1 MARVLE
7 FLVLAGLSLE
17 RAYVININT
26 RVGNEPEKGGRVDEA
41 KILSPEQVL
50 RNLRDGVRDHHQGY
64 LAMYSTWIGGIVTDP
79 TLMLL
84 PVDDHIVHRGDG
96 VFEAFKCVWGSI
108 YLLERHLD
116 RLERSSAMIDLAWPV
131 SRSELR
137 QRILETIRAAG
148 TTDCLVR
155 LYLSRGPGD
164 FSPSPSAS
172 CGSQLYLVV
181 TRLSHPAQRKY
192 DSGCSLMTSS
202 VPVKPG
208 FFARV
213 KSCNYLPNVLMEKEA
228 EDNGVDYAVGLDE
241 AGFLTEGPTEN
252 TGLISQDGTFL
263 VPPFERSLRGTTVVR
278 MMELAQSLVREGQL
292 KEARQAPLA
301 REAVLAAKEVMMFGT
316 TFDVLPVVSFDGQS
330 VGGGEP
336 GPFFRTFLDLMRKD
350 QQEGELL
357 TPIAGSS

>member
-1 MARVLE
+1 
-7 FLVLAGLSLE
+7 
-17 RAYVININT
+17 
-26 RVGNEPEKGGRVDEA
+26 
-41 KILSPEQVL
+41 
-50 RNLRDGVRDHHQGY
+50 
-64 LAMYSTWIGGIVTDP
+64 
-79 TLMLL
+79 
-84 PVDDHIVHRGDG
+84 
-96 VFEAFKCVWGSI
+96 
-108 YLLERHLD
+108 
-116 RLERSSAMIDLAWPV
+116 
-131 SRSELR
+131 
-137 QRILETIRAAG
+137 
-148 TTDCLVR
+148 
-155 LYLSRGPGD
+155 
-164 FSPSPSAS
+164 
-172 CGSQLYLVV
+172 
-181 TRLSHPAQRKY
+181 
-192 DSGCSLMTSS
+192 
-202 VPVKPG
+202 
-208 FFARV
+208 
-213 KSCNYLPNVLMEKEA
+213 SCNYLPNVLMEKEA

>member
-1 MARVLE
+1 M
-7 FLVLAGLSLE
+7 
-17 RAYVININT
+17 N
-26 RVGNEPEKGGRVDEA
+26 PKGGNVDDA
-41 KILSPEQVL
+41 RILTPEQVL
-50 RNLRDGVRDHHQGY
+50 RNLRDGAREHHQGY
-64 LAMYSTWIGGIVTDP
+64 LAMYSTWIGGIVSDP
-79 TLMLL
+79 TLMLV
-84 PVDDHIVHRGDG
+84 PVDDHMVHRGDG
-96 VFEAFKCVWGSI
+96 VFEAFKCVKGFI

-116 RLERSSAMIDLAWPV
+116 RLERSAAMIDLAWPV

-148 TTDCLVR
+148 ASDCLVR

-164 FSPSPSAS
+164 FSPAPSATR
-172 CGSQLYLVV
+172 GTQLYLVV
-181 TRLSHPAQRKY
+181 TRLSHPAPEKY

-228 EDNGVDYAVGLDE
+228 EDSGVDYVAGVDE
-241 AGFLTEGPTEN
+241 AGFVTEGPTEN
-252 TGLISQDGTFL
+252 IGLISQDGAFL
-263 VPPFERSLRGTTVVR
+263 APPFERSLRGTTVVR
-278 MMELAQSLVREGQL
+278 MMELAQGLVREGRL
-292 KEARQAPLA
+292 KEAREAQLT
-301 REAVLAAKEVMMFGT
+301 REDLLAAKEVMMFGT

-336 GPFFRTFLDLMRKD
+336 GPIFRTFLDLMRKD

-357 TPIAGSS
+357 TPTRAGPRA